1 MTVHP
6 ALMTLRP
13 ALVTLPLA
21 LYCLGTPPVQDP
33 DSLAALERT
42 ISAQTKTIAAS
53 EARLTRLEKY
63 LSAQA
68 AAESAFVEATQAARK
83 AGFVAGINPAS
94 REILI
99 SAWAARAT
107 ARNTGLPTA
116 LPKASTRD

>member
-1 MTVHP
+1 MTLRP

-13 ALVTLPLA
+13 ALVALPLA
-21 LYCLGTPPVQDP
+21 LCCLGTPSFQDP
-33 DSLAALERT
+33 DSLAALEKT
-42 ISAQTKTIAAS
+42 IAAQAKTIAAS
-53 EARLTRLEKY
+53 ETRLTRLEEY
-63 LSAQA
+63 LSTQA
-68 AAESAFVEATQAARK
+68 AAESAFVASTQAARK

-99 SAWAARAT
+99 SAWAARAE

>member
-42 ISAQTKTIAAS
+42 IAAQTKTIAAS

>member
-1 MTVHP
+1 
-6 ALMTLRP
+6 MTLRP

-33 DSLAALERT
+33 DSLAALEKT
-42 ISAQTKTIAAS
+42 IAAQTKTIAAS